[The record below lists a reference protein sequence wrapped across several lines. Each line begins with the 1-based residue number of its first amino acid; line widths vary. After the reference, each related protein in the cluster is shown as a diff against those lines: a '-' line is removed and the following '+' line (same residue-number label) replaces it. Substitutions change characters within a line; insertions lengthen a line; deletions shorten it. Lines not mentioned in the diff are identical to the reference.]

1 MKKFSIVFLI
11 LMLIAVPVLA
21 SDDSSDYSF
30 FDTVLE
36 FAQAALDILNDILKI
51 IATLSLDLIPAFCK
65 LLIAIF
71 AYVGKLI
78 KYVVFFAK
86 IPAVAIPQKGVMCGV
101 NQILHFQV
109 YGTTL
114 FGAVTNVLSFI
125 VGFKLVKRLVL

>member
-1 MKKFSIVFLI
+1 MKKFSIVFMI

-21 SDDSSDYSF
+21 SDSSDYSF

-36 FAQAALDILNDILKI
+36 FAKAALDILTDILNI

-65 LLIAIF
+65 LLISIF

-101 NQILHFQV
+101 NQILHFQI

-114 FGAVTNVLSFI
+114 FGAVVNVLSFM
-125 VGFKLVKRLVL
+125 VGFKLVKRLIL